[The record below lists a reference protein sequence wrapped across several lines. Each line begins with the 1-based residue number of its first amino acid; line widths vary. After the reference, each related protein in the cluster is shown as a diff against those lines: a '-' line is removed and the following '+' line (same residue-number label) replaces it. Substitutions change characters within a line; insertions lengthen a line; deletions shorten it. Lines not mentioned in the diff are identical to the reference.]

1 MELPKANISMVGN
14 GSILSF
20 GNVSPFFEIPKGSRL
35 YLYNVRFQNR
45 MPINAIP
52 YKLQTK
58 LVIPEGASLLLQNV
72 TIVYDEDLGKFIK
85 EYTAPSVFLIET
97 YGAAS

>member
-1 MELPKANISMVGN
+1 
-14 GSILSF
+14 
-20 GNVSPFFEIPKGSRL
+20 
-35 YLYNVRFQNR
+35 

-72 TIVYDEDLGKFIK
+72 TIVYDGDLGKFIK

-97 YGAAS
+97 YGVAS